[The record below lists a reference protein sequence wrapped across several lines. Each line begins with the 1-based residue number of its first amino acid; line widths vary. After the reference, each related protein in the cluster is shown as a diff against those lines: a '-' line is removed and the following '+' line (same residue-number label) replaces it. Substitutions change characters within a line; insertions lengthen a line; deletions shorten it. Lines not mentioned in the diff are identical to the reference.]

1 MREVS
6 ETKPVGVGH
15 RMEEGAEER
24 RESRI
29 IRGLWLARV
38 KLMDM
43 ILLDEGRKRRISG
56 GKKKRLNSFEIYFHG
71 VILA

>member
-6 ETKPVGVGH
+6 ETEPVCLGH
-15 RMEEGAEER
+15 RMEERAEER

-29 IRGLWLARV
+29 IRGLWLAWV
-38 KLMDM
+38 KLKDM
-43 ILLDEGRKRRISG
+43 ILLDEGRKQG
-56 GKKKRLNSFEIYFHG
+56 EFQENKRLNSFEINFHR